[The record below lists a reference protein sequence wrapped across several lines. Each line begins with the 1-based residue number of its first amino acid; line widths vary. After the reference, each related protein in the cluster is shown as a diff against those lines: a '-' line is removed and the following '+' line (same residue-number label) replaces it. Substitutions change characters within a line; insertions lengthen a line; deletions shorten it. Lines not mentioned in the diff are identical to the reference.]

1 MCVLWFLS
9 LLYFFTSSILFSFLY
24 LEMCTI
30 NVIVHVVLQ
39 ENMVLGIHLN
49 KLILGF
55 LLYGDMVIDISVHC
69 LFQIRR
75 CSHALS
81 YINNLVG

>member
-1 MCVLWFLS
+1 
-9 LLYFFTSSILFSFLY
+9 
-24 LEMCTI
+24 MCTI

-69 LFQIRR
+69 LLQIHR

-81 YINNLVG
+81 YINNLVGLVSSNIIIYICKV